1 MTARAEAAYAAYCV
15 VTDYKN
21 YQGKPMPE
29 FEDLTPQIKLA
40 WDAACEGVL
49 RHWLENEFKT
59 AVMDDALLE
68 AYAGRMLAVGVERN
82 DPPLKVIRAAV
93 ASFVHKV
100 IDPTFGQQLKLKR
113 DPRCN

>member
-1 MTARAEAAYAAYCV
+1 MTARAEAAYAAYGA

-29 FEDLTPQIKLA
+29 FEDLPPQIRQA
-40 WDAACEGVL
+40 WDAACEGAV

-68 AYAGRMLAVGVERN
+68 AYAGRMLAVGVERK
-82 DPPLKVIRAAV
+82 DPPLQTLRTAV
-93 ASFVHKV
+93 ASFVRKV
-100 IDPTFGQQLKLKR
+100 IDPTAGQQLKRRKDL
-113 DPRCN
+113 

>member
-1 MTARAEAAYAAYCV
+1 MTKRAEAAYAAYGA

-29 FEDLTPQIKLA
+29 FEDLTPQIQQA

-49 RHWLENEFKT
+49 RHWLDVRFRD

-68 AYAGRMLAVGVERN
+68 AYAGRMLAVGVERK
-82 DPPLKVIRAAV
+82 DPPIQTLRAAV
-93 ASFVHKV
+93 ASFVRKV
-100 IDPTFGQQLKLKR
+100 IAPETGTLKLR
-113 DPRCN
+113 EDL